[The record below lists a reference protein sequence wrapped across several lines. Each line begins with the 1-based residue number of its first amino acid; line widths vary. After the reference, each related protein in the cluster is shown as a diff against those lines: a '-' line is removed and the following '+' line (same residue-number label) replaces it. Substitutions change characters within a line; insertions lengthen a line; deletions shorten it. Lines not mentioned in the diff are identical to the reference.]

1 MLGIIDYG
9 MCNIGSLRKAMD
21 NIGARSQI
29 ITSDADW
36 VDCDRYILPGVGH
49 FSEAVRMLD
58 RSGLRDKILEATSSG
73 SPLLGICLGMQ
84 LLADTSEEGQVEKGL
99 GLIPGSV
106 KKLKFNGKERIPH
119 VGWNEVKIKRK
130 SALLSGVNCS
140 NDFYFVHSF
149 YYVPNDNFNQVAT
162 TNHSIDFTSIIQK
175 NHIMGTQFHPEK
187 SSSAGYQILQN
198 FTAI

>member
-9 MCNIGSLRKAMD
+9 MCNIGSLRKAME
-21 NIGARSQI
+21 NIGARIQI
-29 ITSDADW
+29 ITSDTDW

-49 FSEAVRMLD
+49 FSEAVKMLD
-58 RSGLRDKILEATSSG
+58 RSGLRDKILEVTSSG

-84 LLADTSEEGQVEKGL
+84 LLADTSEEGPGEKGL
-99 GLIPGSV
+99 GLIPGRV

-119 VGWNEVKIKRK
+119 VGWNEVKIKK
-130 SALLSGVNCS
+130 ECELLSEVNCS

-149 YYVPNDNFNQVAT
+149 YYVPDNNVNQVAT
-162 TNHSIDFTSIIQK
+162 TNHSIEFTSIIQK
-175 NHIMGTQFHPEK
+175 EHIMGTQFHPEK